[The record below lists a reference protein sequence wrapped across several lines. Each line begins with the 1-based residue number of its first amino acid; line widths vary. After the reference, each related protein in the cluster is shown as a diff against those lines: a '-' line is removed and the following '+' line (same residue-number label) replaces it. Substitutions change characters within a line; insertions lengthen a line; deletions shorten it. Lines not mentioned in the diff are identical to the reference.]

1 MGIIPIWT
9 MFTIPGLYV
18 VLSVFNY
25 IKCSLCSFCKSRKQ
39 EKFRHFSIA
48 SGIVNQANMA
58 ALSAPLFVTEV
69 TDENNKAVQ
78 TGSFQSQ

>member
-1 MGIIPIWT
+1 LTKCI
-9 MFTIPGLYV
+9 F
-18 VLSVFNY
+18 LSEY
-25 IKCSLCSFCKSRKQ
+25 CKSRKQ

-69 TDENNKAVQ
+69 TDDEQASMSEKITVL
-78 TGSFQSQ
+78 